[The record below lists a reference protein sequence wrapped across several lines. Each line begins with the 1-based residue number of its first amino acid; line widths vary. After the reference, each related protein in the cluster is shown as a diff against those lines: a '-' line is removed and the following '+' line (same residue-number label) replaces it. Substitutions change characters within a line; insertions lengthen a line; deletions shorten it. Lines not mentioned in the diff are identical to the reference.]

1 METKL
6 AALACSEAHRGM
18 KLSDEN
24 RFLLIVMSNLK
35 SFGDTQIVLCFRL
48 IILLAT
54 AHKWCATFD
63 CIISVYVTL
72 LPFSYVLASVGR
84 NSKVKWIILYIQSL
98 YLHLHK
104 LYRTVNK
111 LAKDES
117 TLDNTQSIV
126 L

>member
-1 METKL
+1 MV
-6 AALACSEAHRGM
+6 AFACSEAHRGM
-18 KLSDEN
+18 KSSGEN
-24 RFLLIVMSNLK
+24 RFLFIVMSNLK
-35 SFGDTQIVLCFRL
+35 FFGDTQIALYFRL
-48 IILLAT
+48 IIFLAT
-54 AHKWCATFD
+54 THRWCATFD

-72 LPFSYVLASVGR
+72 LPFSYVLATVGR

-104 LYRTVNK
+104 LCRTVNK

-117 TLDNTQSIV
+117 TLENTQSIV